1 MDKDGGY
8 NTQGLGKRPQ
18 AGFRPA
24 REFDD
29 EWAYYR
35 HHILSIG

>member
-8 NTQGLGKRPQ
+8 NAQGLGKRPQ
-18 AGFRPA
+18 AGCRPA
-24 REFDD
+24 RELDD

-35 HHILSIG
+35 HRILSIG